1 MNTLCWIDC
10 FRKQSC
16 VIHHLIVYIYVIVS
30 QGIQNARVQSPLEK
44 LIESRERGDVRFPTL
59 LVFAC
64 CCVVLLF
71 VVSVFFSSSFLF
83 SPKKIVFLGGG
94 AMERMCCEE
103 KSKTFK

>member
-44 LIESRERGDVRFPTL
+44 LIASRERGDVRFPTL

-83 SPKKIVFLGGG
+83 SPKKNRFFGRGCNGKNVL
-94 AMERMCCEE
+94 RE